1 MKKTLSFILFALLFA
16 AGPLMSQKQLYFGIG
31 GTVLSPYTIHQNNY
45 GLPFLFDEKMTSMK
59 GAGNINIGFDF
70 TNHFG
75 LKVEI
80 GVATLGQDY
89 KDKSHG
95 TNGNNDLYAR
105 SIKMNYMQIPLLF
118 KYRTGGEMTKFYL
131 AVGPQ
136 FNFLTSAT
144 QTYTKNG
151 LPYAGFPSADTV
163 KTVSHVN
170 FNAGTEDIKARYNSM
185 DIMAR
190 LDMGI
195 DIIIVKHLLLNVGV
209 TMAYGLTDINAT
221 DFQIKDYTGN
231 YNASHNAYAG
241 LNLGLCYLLP
251 IGSK

>member
-16 AGPLMSQKQLYFGIG
+16 AGPLMSQKQLYFGVG
-31 GTVLSPYTIHQNNY
+31 GTILSPYTIHQNNY

-59 GAGNINIGFDF
+59 GSGNINIGFDF
-70 TNHFG
+70 SNHFG

-80 GVATLGQDY
+80 GVASLGQDY

-95 TNGNNDLYAR
+95 VNGVNDLYAR
-105 SIKMNYMQIPLLF
+105 SIKMNYMQIPLLL
-118 KYRTGGEMTKFYL
+118 KYRTGGETTKFYL

-151 LPYAGFPSADTV
+151 AAYTNDTV
-163 KTVSHVN
+163 KTVSLVN
-170 FNAGTEDIKARYNSM
+170 FNAGADDVKSRYNSM

-190 LDMGI
+190 LDVGI

-209 TMAYGLTDINAT
+209 TMAYGLTDINVT
-221 DFQIKDYTGN
+221 DFRIKDYTGN
-231 YNASHNAYAG
+231 YNASHNAYG
-241 LNLGLCYLLP
+241 GVNVGLCYLLP

>member
-16 AGPLMSQKQLYFGIG
+16 AGPLMSQKQLYFGVG
-31 GTVLSPYTIHQNNY
+31 GTILSPYTIHQNNY
-45 GLPFLFDEKMTSMK
+45 GIPFLFDEKMTSAK

-70 TNHFG
+70 NNHLG

-89 KDKSHG
+89 NDKSHG

-118 KYRTGGEMTKFYL
+118 KYRTGGAMTKFYL

-136 FNFLTSAT
+136 FSFLTSAT

-151 LPYAGFPSADTV
+151 TAYVNDTV
-163 KTVSHVN
+163 KTVSLVK
-170 FNAGTEDIKARYNSM
+170 FNAGADDVKSRYNSM

-190 LDMGI
+190 LDVGV

-221 DFQIKDYTGN
+221 DFRIKDYTGN